1 MSFARPELLALI
13 LVPALLFWRA
23 VRRRPAVTVG
33 DAGIAAAAA
42 SRSWIP
48 WLPPVLSGLGLAA
61 FALAAAGP
69 RFAGGASTLRRE
81 GISIVI
87 ALDISSSMLAE
98 DFAPSNRI
106 EVAKRQAIEFIRG
119 RPSDRIGLVGFAGEA
134 LTLIPVTLDHA
145 VLEAAV
151 SGVRIGML
159 EDGTAIGSGLAT
171 AINRLRRLPGPSRV
185 VLLLTD
191 GVNNRG
197 AIDPE
202 TAADLATAFRIRVY
216 TVGIG
221 TRGEARMPTG
231 RSITGFTYETLP
243 VEIDEGLLQEIA
255 RQTGGQYFRATDAGA
270 LGRIFQQI
278 DQLERTRMETRQPR
292 ALDERTGPFLSAG
305 LGLVALALVLGAT
318 RAVRA
323 P

>member
-1 MSFARPELLALI
+1 MSFARPLLLVLLAI
-13 LVPALLFWRA
+13 PAFLLWRA
-23 VRRRPAVTVG
+23 IRVRPAVTVG
-33 DAGIAAAAA
+33 DAGIAAAAT

-48 WLPPVLSGLGLAA
+48 WLPPALRALGLVALV
-61 FALAAAGP
+61 LAAAGP
-69 RFAGGASTLRRE
+69 RLEGGSSLLRRE

-106 EVAKRQAIEFIRG
+106 EVAKRQAAQFIRG
-119 RPSDRIGLVGFAGEA
+119 RPSDRIGLVAFAGEA

-145 VLEAAV
+145 VLESAV
-151 SGVRIGML
+151 TGVRIGML

-197 AIDPE
+197 EIDPE
-202 TAADLATAFRIRVY
+202 TAADLATAYKVRVY

-221 TRGEARMPTG
+221 TRGQARMPTG

-243 VEIDEGLLQEIA
+243 VEIDEPLLQDIA
-255 RQTGGQYFRATDAGA
+255 KKTGGQYFRATDAGA
-270 LGRIFQQI
+270 LQRIFQQI
-278 DQLERTRMETRQPR
+278 DQLERIRLTGRQPR
-292 ALDERTGPFLSAG
+292 ALDERTAPFLLAG
-305 LGLVALALVLGAT
+305 LGLIAAALLLGAT

>member
-1 MSFARPELLALI
+1 MSFTRPLLLALL
-13 LVPALLFWRA
+13 LVPGFLLWRA
-23 VRRRPAVTVG
+23 TRRRPTVTVG
-33 DAGIAAAAA
+33 DAGIAAAGAV
-42 SRSWIP
+42 RSWIP
-48 WLPPVLSGLGLAA
+48 WVPPVLRALGVVALV
-61 FALAAAGP
+61 LAAAGP
-69 RFAGGASTLRRE
+69 RFAGQASLLRRE

-98 DFAPSNRI
+98 DFAPSNRL
-106 EVAKRQAIEFIRG
+106 EVAKRQAIQFIRG
-119 RPSDRIGLVGFAGEA
+119 RPNDRIGLVGFAGEA

-151 SGVRIGML
+151 NGVRIGML

-171 AINRLRRLPGPSRV
+171 SINRLRRLPGPSRV

-197 AIDPE
+197 TIDPA
-202 TAADLATAFRIRVY
+202 TAADLAAAYRVRVY

-221 TRGEARMPTG
+221 TRGQARMPTG
-231 RSITGFTYETLP
+231 RSLTGFTYETLP
-243 VEIDEGLLQEIA
+243 VEIDETLLQEIA
-255 RQTGGQYFRATDAGA
+255 GKTGGQYFRATDAGA
-270 LGRIFQQI
+270 LGSIFQQI

-292 ALDERTGPFLSAG
+292 ALDERTAPFLLAG
-305 LGLVALALVLGAT
+305 LGLVAAALLLGAT
-318 RAVRA
+318 RGVRA

>member
-1 MSFARPELLALI
+1 MSFARPLLLG
-13 LVPALLFWRA
+13 LLLLPAFLLWRA
-23 VRRRPAVTVG
+23 VRRRPAVPVG

-42 SRSWIP
+42 LRSWIP
-48 WLPPVLSGLGLAA
+48 WVPPVLRTLGLAA
-61 FALAAAGP
+61 LVLAAAGP
-69 RFAGGASTLRRE
+69 RLAGRASLIRRE
-81 GISIVI
+81 GINIVI

-106 EVAKRQAIEFIRG
+106 EVAKRQAVEFIRG
-119 RPSDRIGLVGFAGEA
+119 RPNDRIGLVAFAGEA

-145 VLEAAV
+145 VLENAV
-151 SGVRIGML
+151 TGLRIGML
-159 EDGTAIGSGLAT
+159 EDGTAIGSGLST

-197 AIDPE
+197 TIDPA
-202 TAADLATAFRIRVY
+202 TAAQLAAAYRIRVY

-221 TRGEARMPTG
+221 TRGQARMPTG
-231 RSITGFTYETLP
+231 RSLTGFTYETLP
-243 VEIDEGLLQEIA
+243 VEIDDALLQQIA
-255 RQTGGQYFRATDAGA
+255 DTTGGQYFRATDAGA
-270 LGRIFQQI
+270 LERIFHQV
-278 DQLERTRMETRQPR
+278 DQLERVRLETRQPR
-292 ALDERTGPFLSAG
+292 ARDERTAPFLLAG
-305 LGLVALALVLGAT
+305 LGLVAAALLLGAT